1 MKVLFVCTGNICRSP
16 IAQRMLEDLALQRGL
31 AISVSSAGTRALN
44 GMPMHPESQRVLRE
58 NGIVP
63 GEFWSRMLTPAIV
76 ADSDFILGMSR
87 EHRAFSRQL
96 VPARWKRMYA
106 LREIAMSPAVVPVE
120 SRMGSRAVGPT
131 DAGLD
136 IADPIRKSAA
146 EFDAVAHQIAI
157 SVHAS
162 MSWISEQYTVG
173 LGNGHQPNEGA
184 PPCE

>member
-16 IAQRMLEDLALQRGL
+16 IAERMLEESITQGNL

-44 GMPMHPESQRVLRE
+44 GMPMRPESQRVLRE
-58 NGIVP
+58 HGLAT
-63 GEFWSRMLTPAIV
+63 GEFRSRMLTPAMV
-76 ADSDFILGMSR
+76 ADSDLILGMSR

-106 LREIAMSPAVVPVE
+106 LREIAMSPSVVPAG
-120 SRMGSRAVGPT
+120 SRVGSRAVDPT

-136 IADPIRKSAA
+136 IADPIGKSAA
-146 EFDAVAHQIAI
+146 EFDAVARQIAV

-162 MSWISEQYTVG
+162 MSWISDQYTVG
-173 LGNGHQPNEGA
+173 LGNGHRSN
-184 PPCE
+184 